1 MVAPPRRAVPIL
13 PLAPLGGDSAWEG
26 EARTNEAGKR
36 PECVKP
42 ARKVDGFG
50 LRYLLLRALVV

>member
-36 PECVKP
+36 PECVNQL
-42 ARKVDGFG
+42 AR
-50 LRYLLLRALVV
+50 

>member
-26 EARTNEAGKR
+26 EHGPMK
-36 PECVKP
+36 PES
-42 ARKVDGFG
+42 AQS
-50 LRYLLLRALVV
+50 A